1 LIYFV
6 ASPFGVTKRRR
17 WTEEERN
24 AIFKQFQE
32 EITSAQLP
40 SNKKIFQV
48 KETNKCLNNR
58 SVAQIKT
65 WIHNYISGKIKRH

>member
-24 AIFKQFQE
+24 AIFKQFQK
-32 EITSAQLP
+32 EIT
-40 SNKKIFQV
+40 
-48 KETNKCLNNR
+48 CLNNR